1 MHVQSKALASVLIA
15 STLSSAYGAF
25 TSSSPPSRR
34 VTVKASQSPLFTVID
49 SKSDEIAATVVID
62 SKSDE
67 ISATVVIDSKSDEIA
82 ATERNI
88 EEKAWQIIKDDDNE
102 TLKVIESVNVTIDPP
117 NVEAILDE
125 TDLMEAILDETDLVA
140 AIEKEAII
148 LVEEMADDT
157 CEVNDMGNAVDEIC
171 ADESKLAMVKSSL
184 KGVVR
189 KTLGLVRTGGDDDL
203 TDKSS
208 TDFDIIDFEDVN
220 VPEGELLERGWEE
233 RGNSSALR
241 RNAEVWK
248 FALSCVFKALKPK
261 KLRKKGASEEEIQ
274 EAKTQAA
281 TFIRNGLLRLGPSFV
296 KLVSNERTSSC
307 NVLNITNSI
316 PYYLIGTSC
325 ID

>member
-1 MHVQSKALASVLIA
+1 
-15 STLSSAYGAF
+15 
-25 TSSSPPSRR
+25 
-34 VTVKASQSPLFTVID
+34 LFT
-49 SKSDEIAATVVID
+49 VID

-67 ISATVVIDSKSDEIA
+67 ISATVVIDLKSDEIA

>member
-15 STLSSAYGAF
+15 STLSSACVAF

-49 SKSDEIAATVVID
+49 SKSDEIAATE
-62 SKSDE
+62 K
-67 ISATVVIDSKSDEIA
+67 
-82 ATERNI
+82 NI